1 MFKIKIL
8 NILLFLISFS
18 TMIPILISIF
28 GNYLFHLPI
37 LILILVTLII
47 LTVKNYKFNIEC
59 DFLFATFLVTII
71 IIILN
76 FFSSRGFA
84 ILAMGG
90 YVIICSFIFQNI
102 YFLDKKISI
111 KTLLNFFNFFYK
123 GFLIIMLIEFILIL
137 NGYQPILDKL
147 IGYKTTNSF
156 DILRFFS
163 VKFYDLGGLNS
174 IFLGS
179 QIAGTMSLLSYIW
192 FHLTEK
198 INYFYNYKNFI
209 FWKIFSLFFVVI
221 TINFTNFLLMII
233 FIIFYINKNLK
244 NSFFAYL
251 ISFVFFFSIL
261 YLINNQFIFSRV
273 FNFNIVNI
281 QPKDVELYKKLNIW
295 ETVSVLNT
303 FQYYVFFFLRPV
315 YLWNDSSLF
324 EKLFGLGNYYS
335 DSNIFIGG
343 DFAYGFML
351 FSNGFLFTFFF
362 TVIIF
367 KIAYNYFYLNFINQF
382 ENNIFQYFAL
392 VVILLFFSLIHYGQA
407 IANPGIILFFAFHIS
422 IANAMIK
429 NKIIFKNIK
438 IL

>member
-76 FFSSRGFA
+76 FFSSRGFV

-261 YLINNQFIFSRV
+261 YSINNQFIFSRV

-295 ETVSVLNT
+295 EIVSVLNT

-324 EKLFGLGNYYS
+324 EKLFGLGNYYF
-335 DSNIFIGG
+335 DSGIFIGG

-407 IANPGIILFFAFHIS
+407 IANPGIILFFALHIS